1 MRNTN
6 ITTYRCRKC
15 PPVSYLIFSNIA
27 AILIYIYT
35 RDGLPWVCTFQYL
48 LYFYDWTRLMKA
60 YLVFSM
66 APTNLKKMI
75 HKERQDQPLI
85 FVNNLSPELVIN
97 YFIKRVGLSSRSLRA
112 AASGEDHTPPG
123 IDGIRWQPLVA
134 SLGEKLSRQGAD
146 TYYCHFM
153 HENTEIIGKNESI
166 SFLLKNDNY
175 F

>member
-48 LYFYDWTRLMKA
+48 LYFWLNEVDESISG
-60 YLVFSM
+60 VFNG
-66 APTNLKKMI
+66 TNQPEKMI
-75 HKERQDQPLI
+75 HKERQDPAI
-85 FVNNLSPELVIN
+85 DFCNNLSPELVIN

-134 SLGEKLSRQGAD
+134 GLGEKLSRQGSD

-153 HENTEIIGKNESI
+153 HENTEIIGINESI

>member
-1 MRNTN
+1 MGVHFPISTLLLTEQGWSKHIWCFQWHQPTWKKWYIRNGRT
-6 ITTYRCRKC
+6 
-15 PPVSYLIFSNIA
+15 
-27 AILIYIYT
+27 
-35 RDGLPWVCTFQYL
+35 
-48 LYFYDWTRLMKA
+48 
-60 YLVFSM
+60 
-66 APTNLKKMI
+66 
-75 HKERQDQPLI
+75 QPLI

-134 SLGEKLSRQGAD
+134 GLGEKLSRQGSD

-153 HENTEIIGKNESI
+153 HENTEINGKNESI